1 MSMSFRQL
9 RRIRRFGTDS
19 DGAAMVEF
27 AIIAPLLFA
36 LIFGIID
43 FGRVFF
49 LYNNLTNAA
58 REGAR
63 LGAVLDPTTRTVAQ
77 RQFSVDSA
85 VRLRINDNAA
95 RVAAATIAVTFPG
108 AAGSVT
114 SRVRIVNYPFQPVTF
129 LVIGAS
135 KQLNVT
141 AEFRL
146 EFQ

>member
-1 MSMSFRQL
+1 
-9 RRIRRFGTDS
+9 
-19 DGAAMVEF
+19 MVEF

-63 LGAVLDPTTRTVAQ
+63 LGSVYPIDANAWIPTIQAATRA
-77 RQFSVDSA
+77 
-85 VRLRINDNAA
+85 RINDSNGASA
-95 RVAAATIAVTFPG
+95 TVNVTYPPGPSPGRTVRVHIE
-108 AAGSVT
+108 
-114 SRVRIVNYPFQPVTF
+114 NYPFTPITF
-129 LVIGAS
+129 LVFRAARR
-135 KQLNVT
+135 LNVR

-146 EFQ
+146 EQQP

>member
-1 MSMSFRQL
+1 MTVTRTHSTLLKRFR
-9 RRIRRFGTDS
+9 RDNR
-19 DGAAMVEF
+19 GAAMVEF

-63 LGAVLDPTTRTVAQ
+63 LGSVYPEDAGANVTTIRDATRA
-77 RQFSVDSA
+77 
-85 VRLRINDNAA
+85 RINDSNGST
-95 RVAAATIAVTFPG
+95 ATVNVTYQGAFPG
-108 AAGSVT
+108 RTV
-114 SRVRIVNYPFQPVTF
+114 RVHIQNYPFTPVTF
-129 LVIGAS
+129 IVFGAS
-135 KQLNVT
+135 RQLNVR

-146 EFQ
+146 EQQS